1 MKKLILVLS
10 ITTLFVGSV
19 SAQDAVA
26 KKGQGIF
33 ESKGCAV
40 CHQLDMD
47 TIGPSLKTIATGYIG
62 KETSLLSYL
71 RGQGTPIID
80 PMRAPVMNPQLVK
93 IRSLFDEDMQALATY
108 MISANDR
115 PF

>member
-1 MKKLILVLS
+1 MRKFILVLS
-10 ITTLFVGSV
+10 FTTLFVGSI

-40 CHQLDMD
+40 CHKKDID
-47 TIGPSLKTIATGYIG
+47 TIGPSLQTIATAYVG

-71 RGQGTPIID
+71 RGQGTPIVE
-80 PMRAPVMNPQLVK
+80 PARAPVMDPQLVK

-108 MISANDR
+108 LISANDR